1 MLQDRLLSFRRLEGD
16 RVVPTWLTSRDEV
29 WLRVLVDEAEAFA
42 GRSADAADE
51 RVRDAVIPIARLHGA
66 GARAVLGV
74 WCIERRRWKKRV
86 ASNVPPERIRRTVF
100 GLAVNRSRP
109 EALEE
114 ASRELGLAPAEIEG
128 SLFADREG
136 ARVLV
141 LPSDPPTP
149 AELVERYNLAL
160 AQALLMRS
168 FEIVAEVRAN
178 ARRVV
183 GFAKLHGLMAT
194 FESLDEGTKV
204 TLSGPL
210 ALFHETMKYG
220 RALAGFLPALAVTP
234 AWSLSAQILLG
245 GRRHELALDATA
257 PLPRTHALPAS
268 SDSAVERRLAVD
280 LRRLASGW
288 ELAREDTVVRVG
300 SRLFYPDFT
309 LVSARGRVLV
319 EIVGY
324 WTPQYLASKAE
335 ALRAVKVPMVVC
347 VDERHARGDLSPG
360 PGVLAYRGRVDV
372 SALVAEAE
380 RMLGGVSS
388 PRVEEQR

>member
-1 MLQDRLLSFRRLEGD
+1 MLQDRLLNFRRIEGD

-42 GRSADAADE
+42 GGSVDAADD
-51 RVRDAVIPIARLHGA
+51 RVREAVMPIARRHGA

-86 ASNVPPERIRRTVF
+86 ASKLPPEQIRRTVF
-100 GLAVNRSRP
+100 ALAVDRPRS

-114 ASRELGLAPAEIEG
+114 ASRELGLTPPDIEAF
-128 SLFADREG
+128 LFADREG

-141 LPSDPPTP
+141 PPGDAPTP

-168 FEIVAEVRAN
+168 FEVVAQIRAN

-183 GFAKLHGLMAT
+183 GYAKLHGLMAT
-194 FESLDEGTKV
+194 FESHDEGTKI

-210 ALFHETMKYG
+210 ALFHETTKYG

-234 AWSLSAQILLG
+234 GWSLEARILLQ
-245 GRRHELALDATA
+245 GRRNELALDATA

-268 SDSAVERRLAVD
+268 SDSEVERRLAAD

-300 SRLFYPDFT
+300 RRLFYPDFT
-309 LVSARGRVLV
+309 LIGARGRVLV
-319 EIVGY
+319 EVVGY
-324 WTPQYLASKAE
+324 WTPEYLASKLE
-335 ALRAVKVPMVVC
+335 ALRAVEAPMVVC
-347 VDERHARGDLSPG
+347 VDERHARGDLSPRRG
-360 PGVLAYRGRVDV
+360 ILTYRRRVD
-372 SALVAEAE
+372 AALLVAEAE
-380 RMLGGVSS
+380 RMLGA
-388 PRVEEQR
+388 

>member
-29 WLRVLVDEAEAFA
+29 WLRGLVDEAEAFA
-42 GRSADAADE
+42 GRSANAADE
-51 RVRDAVIPIARLHGA
+51 RVREAVIPIARLHGA

-74 WCIERRRWKKRV
+74 WCVERRRWKKRV
-86 ASNVPPERIRRTVF
+86 ASKVPPEQVRRTVF
-100 GLAVNRSRP
+100 GLAVNRPRS

-114 ASRELGLAPAEIEG
+114 ASRELGLAPAEIED

-141 LPSDPPTP
+141 LPTNPPTP

-168 FEIVAEVRAN
+168 FEVVAEVRAS

-183 GFAKLHGLMAT
+183 GYAKLHGLMAT
-194 FESLDEGTKV
+194 FESLDDGTKV

-210 ALFHETMKYG
+210 ALFHETTKYG

-234 AWSLSAQILLG
+234 AWSLAAQILLG

-268 SDSAVERRLAVD
+268 SDSGVERRLAVD
-280 LRRLASGW
+280 IRRLASGW

-319 EIVGY
+319 EVVGY
-324 WTPQYLASKAE
+324 WTPEYLASKAE
-335 ALRAVKVPMVVC
+335 ALRAVEVPMVVC
-347 VDERHARGDLSPG
+347 VDERHARGDLSPR
-360 PGVLAYRGRVDV
+360 PGVLAYRGRVDA

-380 RMLGGVSS
+380 RMLGPETRHASGG
-388 PRVEEQR
+388 